1 MRSATRTCRAG
12 VAGMLVVVGCGG
24 RTDDSGVPAAMRDS
38 AAIAIVENRAPS
50 AGSWRLPDAPL
61 LTIGP
66 DLTVEQS
73 PLDPTA
79 VFVGADD
86 RIIVGDGNQVG
97 WDAILVYED
106 DGRFVTKLGGKGRGP
121 GEFGGQLWWAG
132 PYRADSIV
140 AWDRRGPTGPSMK
153 IFGPDGGYSRDV
165 PIPELR
171 QSPPPGTY
179 AFSPGFHGAFS
190 DGYLLTSSDGVLEI
204 PSEPGPALYR
214 HYLLATAPTGETM
227 DTIGRY
233 GLSQAYWDGQKQTT
247 RLYGPGTIALPYGDD
262 LLLGRSD
269 EYEYRVITRAGRTK
283 RIVRKAHT
291 PQPVRPSDVEAV
303 ITRFVDAARSN
314 GATEE
319 RLRQTRV
326 NVEGYPRAAEK
337 PAYSSMIVD
346 PDLRVWVERYRWFDP
361 WSVPPDPQPSTWDV
375 FSREGEWLAEVVVPA
390 RVVLLSVSR
399 DRLLGVHID
408 SLDVKQIVAFAI
420 PAFQREPRS

>member
-1 MRSATRTCRAG
+1 MRPGA
-12 VAGMLVVVGCGG
+12 VALLAVIGCGG
-24 RTDDSGVPAAMRDS
+24 PTADSGPRAAVRDS
-38 AAIAIVENRAPS
+38 AGIVIVENHAPS
-50 AGSWRLPDAPL
+50 AVSWRLPDVPL

-66 DLTVEQS
+66 DLSVEQS

-79 VFVGADD
+79 VFVGADS

-97 WDAILVYED
+97 WDAILVYEG

-132 PYRADSIV
+132 PYRGDSIV

-165 PIPELR
+165 PIRDLR
-171 QSPPPGTY
+171 LAPPPGTY
-179 AFSPGFHGAFS
+179 SFSPGFHGAFS

-204 PSEPGPALYR
+204 PSEPGPAWYQ
-214 HYLLATAPTGETM
+214 HYLLATPPAGESL

-233 GLSQAYWDGQKQTT
+233 GLAQAYWDGQKQTT
-247 RLYGPGTIALPYGDD
+247 RLYGPSTTVLPYGDD

-269 EYEYRVITRAGRTK
+269 AYEYSVITRAGTTK
-283 RIVRKAHT
+283 RIVRKAYT
-291 PQPVRPSDVEAV
+291 PQPVQPADVEAV
-303 ITRFVDAARSN
+303 VTRFVEAGRAN

-319 RLRQTRV
+319 RLRQTRS

-346 PDLRVWVERYRWFDP
+346 PGLRVWVERYRWFDP
-361 WSVPPDPQPSTWDV
+361 WSVPPEPQPSTWDV
-375 FSREGEWLAEVVVPA
+375 FSPEGEWLAEVVVPA
-390 RVVLLSVSR
+390 RIVLLAASR
-399 DRLLGVHID
+399 DRLLGVHVD
-408 SLDVKQIVAFAI
+408 SLDVKQIVGYAM
-420 PAFQREPRS
+420 PAFGDEPRS